1 MCLGWGWGMEI
12 NESKEKMTKHPGF
25 GRRGS
30 GAAPGVQ
37 SLKLNTQTLPH
48 QSILSIIDRLCHVDE
63 NPLGA
68 QVNREKTSLL
78 RQLKSANSPK
88 KDSFWSDLSWE
99 EHNVTGFVEKSLPPT
114 RGTWSG
120 EDSVLEDRWVTM

>member
-1 MCLGWGWGMEI
+1 MCLGWEWGMEI

-63 NPLGA
+63 NPRL
-68 QVNREKTSLL
+68 REHKSTERKHLSFASSSLQIPQGRIRFGL
-78 RQLKSANSPK
+78 I
-88 KDSFWSDLSWE
+88 
-99 EHNVTGFVEKSLPPT
+99 
-114 RGTWSG
+114 
-120 EDSVLEDRWVTM
+120 